1 MYYNHQRQGANMS
14 KRLKKLTAKLN
25 EYLNSLKEERFEEI
39 DGGEK
44 CHDLNDTGLWIG
56 RDQVS
61 QYSKCNAEMVFHFDG
76 AGYDMFSEEGDYVG
90 FGLSKY
96 RDMIF
101 NIAEKHGFHAE
112 PLNNWSIGFYWD
124 GV

>member
-1 MYYNHQRQGANMS
+1 MS
-14 KRLKKLTAKLN
+14 KRMTKRLEKLTAKLN
-25 EYLNSLKEERFEEI
+25 EYLNSLKDERRDEI
-39 DGGEK
+39 DGGGPVYY
-44 CHDLNDTGLWIG
+44 LNDTGLWVG

-61 QYSKCNAEMVFHFDG
+61 QYSNCNAEMVFHFDG
-76 AGYDMFSEEGDYVG
+76 CGYDMFSEEGDYVA

-101 NIAEKHGFHAE
+101 NIAEKHGFRGE
-112 PLNNWSIGFYWD
+112 PLNCWSIGFYWD